1 MVDDVTRYEILMNY
15 FLVQVLNHPMI
26 YVLWHTGS
34 LCLRFIFLFVWI
46 FLEILDLCNCESSHL
61 TTINIGPVAVKKL
74 MISKGNPALT

>member
-46 FLEILDLCNCESSHL
+46 FLEILDLCNCELSHL